1 MLDEDGEEEELDE
14 ITDQIRQIIQMRK
27 RNGDN
32 STLQTESGD
41 MTTKTLQWKDL
52 HARELRSQIKNIKY
66 NQDSHHVLIL
76 AFCFSSENVFK
87 DYMYE
92 CGIVSIAGLKN
103 ERGQIT
109 NGR

>member
-1 MLDEDGEEEELDE
+1 M
-14 ITDQIRQIIQMRK
+14 
-27 RNGDN
+27 NGGN

-41 MTTKTLQWKDL
+41 LSTKTLKWKDL

-66 NQDSHHVLIL
+66 NQDSHHLLIL
-76 AFCFSSENVFK
+76 AFCFSSVNEFK
-87 DYMYE
+87 HFMYE
-92 CGIVSIAGLKN
+92 CGVVSIAGLKN